1 MSILKRGQK
10 CKLTKVLKKT
20 IDGRIA
26 SVVRKKA
33 AAGVPVKEILSSIQN
48 YQNAPGSLQ
57 TFYKYYGSVM
67 EEARG
72 EVTEALGSKVIQQA
86 KNGDFK
92 SQELWLTT
100 KGGWSKQQTN
110 NNIEI
115 SDDPEKGKSALDNL
129 LMKLGIEEKEEE

>member
-1 MSILKRGQK
+1 MTTQ
-10 CKLTKVLKKT
+10 KKT

-115 SDDPEKGKSALDNL
+115 GIDPEEKNSAMEVL
-129 LMKLGIEEKEEE
+129 LSKLGFNDKEDGD

>member
-1 MSILKRGQK
+1 MTTQ
-10 CKLTKVLKKT
+10 KKT

-110 NNIEI
+110 NNVEI
-115 SDDPEKGKSALDNL
+115 GIDPEEKNSAMEVL
-129 LMKLGIEEKEEE
+129 LSKLGFSDKEDED

>member
-1 MSILKRGQK
+1 MVSQK
-10 CKLTKVLKKT
+10 KN

-110 NNIEI
+110 TNVDLPAGEDEAN
-115 SDDPEKGKSALDNL
+115 SALENL
-129 LMKLGIEEKEEE
+129 LSKLGIDKEET

>member
-1 MSILKRGQK
+1 MATQ
-10 CKLTKVLKKT
+10 KKT

-100 KGGWSKQQTN
+100 KGGWSKQNTN
-110 NNIEI
+110 TTVDIPAGEDEAN
-115 SDDPEKGKSALDNL
+115 SALENL
-129 LMKLGIEEKEEE
+129 LSKLGIDKEET

>member
-1 MSILKRGQK
+1 MATQ
-10 CKLTKVLKKT
+10 KKT

-72 EVTEALGSKVIQQA
+72 EVTEALGNKVISQA
-86 KNGDFK
+86 KSGDFK

-110 NNIEI
+110 TNIDLGE
-115 SDDPEKGKSALDNL
+115 SDDDKSSALESL
-129 LMKLGIEEKEEE
+129 LSKMGFSRDEED

>member
-1 MSILKRGQK
+1 MT
-10 CKLTKVLKKT
+10 TKKKN

-72 EVTEALGSKVIQQA
+72 EVTEALGNKVIQQA

-110 NNIEI
+110 TNFDV
-115 SDDPEKGKSALDNL
+115 SDLNEDEKTSAVDSILS
-129 LMKLGIEEKEEE
+129 KLGFNDAKEE

>member
-1 MSILKRGQK
+1 MRWFTKRGQK
-10 CKLTKVLKKT
+10 YKLTNQKKN

-115 SDDPEKGKSALDNL
+115 GDDPEKGKSALDNL
-129 LMKLGIEEKEEE
+129 LMKLGIDEKEEE

>member
-1 MSILKRGQK
+1 MTNQK
-10 CKLTKVLKKT
+10 KN

-110 NNIEI
+110 TNVDLGE
-115 SDDPEKGKSALDNL
+115 SDDDRSSALESL
-129 LMKLGIEEKEEE
+129 LSKMGFSKDEED

>member
-1 MSILKRGQK
+1 MINQ
-10 CKLTKVLKKT
+10 KKT

-110 NNIEI
+110 TNVDLGE
-115 SDDPEKGKSALDNL
+115 SDDDKSSALESL
-129 LMKLGIEEKEEE
+129 LSKMGFSKDEED

>member
-1 MSILKRGQK
+1 MVSQK
-10 CKLTKVLKKT
+10 KN

-86 KNGDFK
+86 KDGDFK

-110 NNIEI
+110 TNVDLGE
-115 SDDPEKGKSALDNL
+115 SDDDKSSALEL
-129 LMKLGIEEKEEE
+129 LLSKMGFSKDEED

>member
-1 MSILKRGQK
+1 MTTQ
-10 CKLTKVLKKT
+10 KKT

-72 EVTEALGSKVIQQA
+72 EVTEALGNKVIQQA

-110 NNIEI
+110 NNVEI
-115 SDDPEKGKSALDNL
+115 GIDPEEKNSAMEVL
-129 LMKLGIEEKEEE
+129 LSKLGFSDKEDED

>member
-1 MSILKRGQK
+1 MTNQK
-10 CKLTKVLKKT
+10 KN

-110 NNIEI
+110 TNIDLGE
-115 SDDPEKGKSALDNL
+115 SDDDKSSALESL
-129 LMKLGIEEKEEE
+129 LSKMGFSKDEED

>member
-1 MSILKRGQK
+1 MTTQK
-10 CKLTKVLKKT
+10 KN

-72 EVTEALGSKVIQQA
+72 EVTEALGNKVIQQA
-86 KNGDFK
+86 KDGDFK

-110 NNIEI
+110 NNVEI
-115 SDDPEKGKSALDNL
+115 GIDPEEKNSAMEVL
-129 LMKLGIEEKEEE
+129 LSKLGFNDKEDGD

>member
-1 MSILKRGQK
+1 MTNQ
-10 CKLTKVLKKT
+10 KKT

-72 EVTEALGSKVIQQA
+72 EVTEAFGSKVVQQA

-100 KGGWSKQQTN
+100 KGGWSKQNTN
-110 NNIEI
+110 TTVDIPAGEDEAN
-115 SDDPEKGKSALDNL
+115 SALENL
-129 LMKLGIEEKEEE
+129 LSKLGIDKEET

>member
-1 MSILKRGQK
+1 MA
-10 CKLTKVLKKT
+10 TKKSK
-20 IDGRIA
+20 DGRIA

-33 AAGVPVKEILSSIQN
+33 AAGVPVVEIFASIQN
-48 YQNAPGSLQ
+48 YQNAPGSIQ
-57 TFYKYYGSVM
+57 TFYKYYK
-67 EEARG
+67 EDLDAARG

-110 NNIEI
+110 TNLDVPAGEDEAN
-115 SDDPEKGKSALDNL
+115 SALENL
-129 LMKLGIEEKEEE
+129 LSKLGIDKEET

>member
-1 MSILKRGQK
+1 
-10 CKLTKVLKKT
+10 
-20 IDGRIA
+20 
-26 SVVRKKA
+26 
-33 AAGVPVKEILSSIQN
+33 
-48 YQNAPGSLQ
+48 
-57 TFYKYYGSVM
+57 M

-110 NNIEI
+110 NNVEI
-115 SDDPEKGKSALDNL
+115 GDDPEKGKSALDNL
-129 LMKLGIEEKEEE
+129 LMKLGINEKEEE

>member
-1 MSILKRGQK
+1 MTNQK
-10 CKLTKVLKKT
+10 KN

-110 NNIEI
+110 NNVEI
-115 SDDPEKGKSALDNL
+115 GDDPEKGKSALDNL
-129 LMKLGIEEKEEE
+129 LMKLGIEKKEEE